1 MPCGCQASG
10 LYALCSGRQKYG
22 CGYPPSLARS
32 QNTRFG
38 ISGNTKDK
46 EQSFHAAA
54 FVVTILYYD
63 ELNIF
68 DKGLDFAM
76 KYEGKY
82 SAGLIAKM
90 ALIFFGLLFL
100 VCVWLGRR
108 EHIKEEA
115 DGEKISC
122 RDVEILLAALD
133 IAVSDGTISK
143 DTESYLTYGQYIAIY
158 DEIGGE
164 AMNLPDYAD
173 RYEPDFKMLKSDW
186 YEAYRIMLAYLDP
199 ESSVWETAVFPLK
212 VDVAAKEL
220 YTENGALSSS
230 YSYQSPDFEENIFR
244 DLRVYVKGKQLLTVI
259 ETIPGEHKLENVWV
273 TESADGILDCFY
285 RQTAFRV
292 KSDQV
297 VQREC
302 VADLTFRDGS
312 VAKTSEKNDK
322 VHGKLL
328 RVSSDEIEIE
338 GNGIFPVAEGMEVYK
353 LYGSLETLGRTD
365 LKIGYEDTDY
375 VVENDEICA
384 CLVSEKEA
392 ADRIRVLLK
401 NTAENSNY
409 YDTVDLVVDGETVH
423 IEADDLET
431 GERRI
436 YRSAALT
443 DKITVNVEGVTK
455 DDNAYRGSIECYR
468 STDGIVLINELP
480 LEEYLYAVVPSEMP
494 ASYPPEALKAQAVC
508 ARTYA
513 YLYILHA
520 GLPEVGAHVDD
531 TTSYQVYHNSGE
543 NVATTTA
550 VKETDGKLLVYQG
563 KPAQNYYY
571 STSCGV
577 GTDTGI
583 WKTGNIEDTVYM
595 KSSRLSLTAHI
606 SEIENGSSGDSGI
619 DADVSNVTDE
629 LCDEDNFRMFITSV
643 DENDL
648 ESSEPWYRWSYEV
661 ELTDTKSLLSRIK
674 ERYTVSPQ
682 SVLTK
687 TDGDYYVSQPIE
699 SLGTI
704 RNISVTQRG
713 AGGVADELVIET
725 DNGTYKILAE
735 YNIRYVLCDR
745 KSSVIR
751 QDGSSVVPAA
761 LLPSGFFIIETGKNK
776 GSVVGYTLIGGGYGH
791 GVGMSQNGAR
801 ALGQE
806 GASYDEILMFFF
818 TGCELQSIE
827 AISDL

>member
-1 MPCGCQASG
+1 MR
-10 LYALCSGRQKYG
+10 Y
-22 CGYPPSLARS
+22 
-32 QNTRFG
+32 N
-38 ISGNTKDK
+38 
-46 EQSFHAAA
+46 
-54 FVVTILYYD
+54 
-63 ELNIF
+63 
-68 DKGLDFAM
+68 
-76 KYEGKY
+76 GKY

-108 EHIKEEA
+108 ERIKEET

-122 RDVEILLAALD
+122 RDVEILLEALD
-133 IAVSDGTISK
+133 IAIPDGTIAK
-143 DTESYLTYGQYIAIY
+143 DEESYLTYGQYIAIC
-158 DEIGGE
+158 DEIGGK

-186 YEAYRIMLAYLDP
+186 YEAYQIMLAYLDT
-199 ESSVWETAVFPLK
+199 ESSVWETTVFPLK
-212 VDVAAKEL
+212 VDVETKEL
-220 YTENGALSSS
+220 YTENGALLSP
-230 YSYQSPDFEENIFR
+230 YSYQSSDFEENMFR
-244 DLRVYVKGKQLLTVI
+244 ELRVYVKGKQLLTVV
-259 ETIPGEHKLENVWV
+259 EVIPGEHKLENVWV
-273 TESADGILDCFY
+273 TESADGVLDCFF
-285 RQTAFRV
+285 RQTAFRA
-292 KSDQV
+292 KTNQD

-302 VADLTFRDGS
+302 IADLTFLDGS
-312 VAKTSEKNDK
+312 IVETREKNDK
-322 VHGKLL
+322 IHGKLL
-328 RVSSDEIEIE
+328 RVSNDEIEIE
-338 GNGIFPVAEGMEVYK
+338 GNGTFPVAEEMEVYK

-375 VVENDEICA
+375 VVDNGEICA

-401 NTAENSNY
+401 NTAKNSNY
-409 YDTVDLVVDGETVH
+409 YDAVELVVDGETVH
-423 IEADDLET
+423 IETDDLKT

-436 YRSAALT
+436 YKSAALT
-443 DKITVNVEGVTK
+443 DKITVNADGVMK
-455 DDNAYRGSIECYR
+455 EDNAYRGSIECYR
-468 STDGIVLINELP
+468 SADGMVLINELP

-494 ASYPPEALKAQAVC
+494 ASYPSEALKAQAVC

-543 NVATTTA
+543 NAATTTA
-550 VKETDGKLLVYQG
+550 VKETDGKLLFYQD

-595 KSSRLSLTAHI
+595 KSSRLNLTVHQ
-606 SEIENGSSGDSGI
+606 SQIESGSAGDSGREM
-619 DADVSNVTDE
+619 DVSNMTED
-629 LCDEDNFRMFITSV
+629 LRDEDKFRLFITSV

-661 ELTDTKSLLSRIK
+661 ELLDTKSMLSRMK
-674 ERYTVSPQ
+674 ERYAASPQ
-682 SVLTK
+682 SILTK
-687 TDGDYYVSQPIE
+687 TDGDYYVSQPVE
-699 SLGTI
+699 SIGTI
-704 RNISVTQRG
+704 RNISITQRG

-725 DNGTYKILAE
+725 DTDTYKILAE
-735 YNIRYVLCDR
+735 YNIRCVLCDR
-745 KSSVIR
+745 KSSVVR
-751 QDGSSVVPAA
+751 QDGSTVVPAS
-761 LLPSGFFIIETGKNK
+761 LLPSGFFIIETSKTK

-806 GASYDEILMFFF
+806 GASYDEILTFFF
-818 TGCELQSIE
+818 TGCELRSIE
-827 AISDL
+827 SLSDL